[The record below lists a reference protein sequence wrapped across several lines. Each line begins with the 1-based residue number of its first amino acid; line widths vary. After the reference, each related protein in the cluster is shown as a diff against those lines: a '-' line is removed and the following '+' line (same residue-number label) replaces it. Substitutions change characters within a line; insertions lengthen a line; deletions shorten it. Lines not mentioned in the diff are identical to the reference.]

1 MIENVVRSI
10 GGVGSFGVISICIF
24 FLFFIGMHLWTFRL
38 KKPYLNSM
46 SGLPLEGESAL
57 ETPAETNREKSHE

>member
-24 FLFFIGMHLWTFRL
+24 FLFFIGMHFWTFRL
-38 KKPYLNSM
+38 KKTYVNSM
-46 SGLPLEGESAL
+46 SGLPLEGESTH
-57 ETPAETNREKSHE
+57 ETTPQSSHE